1 MQAIERRTT
10 VPTDI
15 DPIRDYLN
23 EIAKIPLL
31 SPNEQRVLGMRAKQI
46 RRSLPEGIRAIPEEK
61 IPEEERGLYQELRGI
76 EGRLT
81 ESNLRLVPAVL
92 RKYYS
97 QRLSSDTT
105 LDLIQAGN
113 LGVMRA
119 AETFDPEKG
128 AFSTHAAFW
137 IRSRVNDA
145 VRAGRSITI
154 PANVLASWGRLFED
168 EEKEGLRQEVLRM
181 IPVSLDQ
188 EREREGKDW
197 ETTLADSVRS
207 SEDPETEALQSV
219 FAQEIRENVFKVI
232 SCFPKLQRQTI
243 ILRYGLLNGKPLT
256 LEQVG
261 EIIKRTPEGVR
272 QIEKSALRRLGHD
285 PELPKLLNW

>member
-1 MQAIERRTT
+1 MQAIERRTA

-23 EIAKIPLL
+23 EIAQIPLL
-31 SPNEQRVLGMRAKQI
+31 SPGEQRALGMRAKQI
-46 RRSLPEGIRAIPEEK
+46 RGSLPEGIRAIPEEK
-61 IPEEERGLYQELRGI
+61 TSVEERGLYQELRGI
-76 EGRLT
+76 ERRLT
-81 ESNLRLVPAVL
+81 ESNLRLVPTVL
-92 RKYYS
+92 RRYYPR
-97 QRLSSDTT
+97 RLSNDTT

-113 LGVMRA
+113 IGVMRA

-145 VRAGRSITI
+145 VRAKRVIAI
-154 PANVLASWGRLFED
+154 PANVLSALGRSFED
-168 EEKEGLRQEVLRM
+168 EGNEGPRQEVLRM
-181 IPVSLDQ
+181 TPISLDQ
-188 EREREGKDW
+188 EREGKDW

-219 FAQEIRENVFKVI
+219 FAQEIRENVFRVI

-243 ILRYGLLNGKPLT
+243 VLRYGLLNGKPLT

-272 QIEKSALRRLGHD
+272 RIEKIALRRLRHD
-285 PELPKLLNW
+285 PELPKFLNW